1 MEPLPKT
8 PWTSQPGEE
17 ALKEAPKGAAKEN
30 GSLKDHLYR
39 LRHLLVILL
48 TGTIIVWCL
57 GCLGCSRDQKQDSYL
72 IRINSIT
79 LSLSEFNQAVE
90 AASEEA
96 FPGERNL
103 SEEVMND
110 LRLRVLNQLGEE
122 MMIKAFAAD
131 QGISVADEEL
141 DKAVAEIKADYPD
154 DTFEETLLENAV
166 SFQYWKK
173 KMATR
178 LLVKKVIERELVDKV
193 QITTD
198 DVATYYKK
206 HYPEGISPDE
216 DADEINRRIV
226 RHLRQQKAEMAYKE
240 WIDLL
245 RQNYPLDI
253 NKKIWGRLTGNPA

>member
-1 MEPLPKT
+1 MEDR
-8 PWTSQPGEE
+8 
-17 ALKEAPKGAAKEN
+17 
-30 GSLKDHLYR
+30 SLKDFLYR
-39 LRHLLVILL
+39 HRHLLFFLL
-48 TGTIIVWCL
+48 TGTIVWCF
-57 GCLGCSRDQKQDSYL
+57 GCLGCSRDQNQDSYL
-72 IRINSIT
+72 IRINRIS

-90 AASEEA
+90 AVSEEA

-103 SEEVMND
+103 SDEVMND

-122 MMIKAFAAD
+122 MMIQAFAQD
-131 QGISVADEEL
+131 HGISVVEEEL
-141 DKAVAEIKADYPD
+141 DKAVAAIKADYPD

-198 DVATYYKK
+198 DVATYYKTN
-206 HYPEGISPDE
+206 YPEGISPDE

-245 RQNYPLDI
+245 RQSYPLDI
-253 NKKIWGRLTGNPA
+253 NKKIWGQLTGEPA